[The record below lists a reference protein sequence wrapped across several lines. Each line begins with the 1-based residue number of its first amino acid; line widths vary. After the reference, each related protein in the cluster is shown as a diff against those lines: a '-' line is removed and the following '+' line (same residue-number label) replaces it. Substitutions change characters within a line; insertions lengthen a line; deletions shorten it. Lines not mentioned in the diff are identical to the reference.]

1 MQTTFTS
8 VIHPAPVRNVSSKVR
23 LSAVTTNK
31 VFLLKFQKIYTNY
44 IQLPSGD
51 FMDYRMKTRLCTVL
65 VTVKIRNQGNARQTE
80 YPLTQFIHP
89 GFRIL

>member
-8 VIHPAPVRNVSSKVR
+8 VIHPVPALKVSSKVR
-23 LSAVTTNK
+23 LSAVTTNN
-31 VFLLKFQKIYTNY
+31 VFLLKFQKIY

-51 FMDYRMKTRLCTVL
+51 FMDYRRKTRLCTVL

-80 YPLTQFIHP
+80 YPLTQFIHS